1 MQGRKEIK
9 DEYNKA
15 TAITKALSTII
26 QTGKLNFNQEVGQ
39 NNNTYEINKAFG
51 DELVNI
57 LQNDKLSINEKENF
71 IAKFTKDLAKSK
83 GYDLRNLQI
92 RFINDKTALGANNQP
107 FQGNYNAQ
115 INTITLNLA
124 NISNLNDFTNTLG
137 HELSHAIMA
146 NQNKFIPQ
154 DIKQNDYADLKGR
167 IFTDYLN
174 KALDLQGYGNLSSY
188 DINIDYTNSQNLNT
202 LANNQKLFDMSDK
215 SKSDNVDLVL
225 FNKQEIP
232 LKQVSIWLQD
242 KALDNVFSIAGHGNV
257 GLIYDE
263 RKETDYL
270 TAINEGKFNQISIK
284 DLANEIRNTDKWKNN
299 KIDLVKLYNCYGA
312 SSNYGKDNSVAQLL
326 ANELGIPVSGY
337 TGEYYW
343 EIFPPI
349 SKPAENSKSKIFF
362 PQKDKK

>member
-1 MQGRKEIK
+1 MQIVFYSGLKSINYSNQRNLSYTLSKTLATLGNGNIEIANKENSDDLTRLNKDTTKPTKDLVDTSISSNIDASVDTRLFTVQGRKEIK

-154 DIKQNDYADLKGR
+154 DIKQNDYANLKGR

-174 KALDLQGYGNLSSY
+174 KALDLQGYDIDLSKSNVNLDY
-188 DINIDYTNSQNLNT
+188 ENTDIKNILS
-202 LANNQKLFDMSDK
+202 NNQVAFSLQDMSL
-215 SKSDNVDLVL
+215 SDNSKYLHIIWYWD
-225 FNKQEIP
+225 FN
-232 LKQVSIWLQD
+232 
-242 KALDNVFSIAGHGNV
+242 N
-257 GLIYDE
+257 
-263 RKETDYL
+263 R
-270 TAINEGKFNQISIK
+270 
-284 DLANEIRNTDKWKNN
+284 
-299 KIDLVKLYNCYGA
+299 
-312 SSNYGKDNSVAQLL
+312 
-326 ANELGIPVSGY
+326 
-337 TGEYYW
+337 
-343 EIFPPI
+343 
-349 SKPAENSKSKIFF
+349 
-362 PQKDKK
+362 

>member
-1 MQGRKEIK
+1 MHVVE
-9 DEYNKA
+9 
-15 TAITKALSTII
+15 
-26 QTGKLNFNQEVGQ
+26 F
-39 NNNTYEINKAFG
+39 
-51 DELVNI
+51 
-57 LQNDKLSINEKENF
+57 
-71 IAKFTKDLAKSK
+71 
-83 GYDLRNLQI
+83 
-92 RFINDKTALGANNQP
+92 
-107 FQGNYNAQ
+107 
-115 INTITLNLA
+115 
-124 NISNLNDFTNTLG
+124 
-137 HELSHAIMA
+137 
-146 NQNKFIPQ
+146 
-154 DIKQNDYADLKGR
+154 
-167 IFTDYLN
+167 
-174 KALDLQGYGNLSSY
+174 
-188 DINIDYTNSQNLNT
+188 SQNLNT

-343 EIFPPI
+343 ETFPPL